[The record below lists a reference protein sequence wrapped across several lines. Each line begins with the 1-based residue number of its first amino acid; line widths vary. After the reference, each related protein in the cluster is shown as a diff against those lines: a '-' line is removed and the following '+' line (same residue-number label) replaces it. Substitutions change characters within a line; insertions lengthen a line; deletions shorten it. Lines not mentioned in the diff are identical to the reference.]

1 MRTTRRQSTRSFP
14 HADRASFRGST
25 RSTPID
31 GSGEISVDEIIELLG
46 SLDANAKSLNVEEVV
61 RAADTDQSGEIDFDE
76 FFEAMKAPVAFG
88 DNGLTF
94 ADLVITAA
102 HPADVARSLDEA
114 NTRFLAAFNEFVC
127 DTPTTNG
134 GGETETNAVHS
145 HRQSELSIS
154 DAVLRHRPEFA
165 DAA

>member
-1 MRTTRRQSTRSFP
+1 MDEP
-14 HADRASFRGST
+14 HAAADPQDATAARTNEEEARAAEAELRAKLKKTFDT
-25 RSTPID
+25 LDAD
-31 GSGEISVDEIIELLG
+31 GSGEISVDEIIDLLG
-46 SLDANAKSLNVEEVV
+46 SLDANTKSLNVVEVV

-114 NTRFLAAFNEFVC
+114 NTRFVAAFNEFVC
-127 DTPTTNG
+127 DTPTTNE
-134 GGETETNAVHS
+134 GGETETNAVLFS
-145 HRQSELSIS
+145 FTPTE
-154 DAVLRHRPEFA
+154 
-165 DAA
+165 